1 MTTLDRRR
9 FLGAAAAAPF
19 VLSRS
24 AAGSAIDDEIRVGL
38 VGCGGRGTG
47 AAAQALQA
55 PGRQVLAAVA
65 DVFPDKIERC
75 LAGLSAHFGDR
86 FHELVHVEDRRFT
99 GFDAYRRLLESD
111 VDVVLLATPPHFR
124 PEMFE
129 AAVERGKHV
138 FTEKPMAV
146 DAPGCRRVLA
156 AAKRARE
163 AGLSVVSGF
172 CWRYNVRHRAFYE
185 QILGGRLGDLRAIYS
200 TYLANPLGTH
210 PRRPE
215 WSEMEFQLRNWQHFL
230 WLSGDHV
237 VEQAVHSLDKQ
248 SWAMGDRPPI
258 AVVAV
263 GGRQA
268 RFGEERGNVYD
279 HFSATFE
286 YEGGVKAFHVCRQ
299 MANCFFD
306 NTDEL
311 WGSEGRAYLNGWA
324 NDLRIETADPW
335 RWEGEG
341 NDMYQQEHDELFA
354 SVRGTGPYKNDGD
367 WMVLSTLLAIMVRM
381 AAYTGRRVTYEEAL
395 ASQDRLGPERY
406 AFGDV
411 EIRPV
416 AVPGVTQFS

>member
-1 MTTLDRRR
+1 
-9 FLGAAAAAPF
+9 
-19 VLSRS
+19 
-24 AAGSAIDDEIRVGL
+24 
-38 VGCGGRGTG
+38 
-47 AAAQALQA
+47 
-55 PGRQVLAAVA
+55 
-65 DVFPDKIERC
+65 
-75 LAGLSAHFGDR
+75 
-86 FHELVHVEDRRFT
+86 
-99 GFDAYRRLLESD
+99 
-111 VDVVLLATPPHFR
+111 
-124 PEMFE
+124 
-129 AAVERGKHV
+129 
-138 FTEKPMAV
+138 
-146 DAPGCRRVLA
+146 
-156 AAKRARE
+156 
-163 AGLSVVSGF
+163 
-172 CWRYNVRHRAFYE
+172 
-185 QILGGRLGDLRAIYS
+185 
-200 TYLANPLGTH
+200 
-210 PRRPE
+210 
-215 WSEMEFQLRNWQHFL
+215 MEFELRNWQHFL

-248 SWAMGDRPPI
+248 SWAMGDRPPV

-286 YEGGVKAFHVCRQ
+286 YEGGIKAFHVCRQ
-299 MANCFFD
+299 MAHCFFD

-311 WGSEGRAYLNGWA
+311 WGSEGHAYLNGWA
-324 NDLRIETADPW
+324 NDLRIETSDPW

-406 AFGDV
+406 TLGDV

-416 AVPGVTQFS
+416 AVPGVTRFS